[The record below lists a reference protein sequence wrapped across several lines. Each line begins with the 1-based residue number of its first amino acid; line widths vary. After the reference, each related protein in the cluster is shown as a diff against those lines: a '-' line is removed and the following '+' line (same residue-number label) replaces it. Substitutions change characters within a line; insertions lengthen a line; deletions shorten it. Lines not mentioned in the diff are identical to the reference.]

1 MDFSLENCGKILDL
15 LKSNL
20 DKLKNINDW
29 YKYTN
34 NNYFSK
40 TTNHSYYS
48 IRNEKIYYN
57 EINEN
62 SEVFQINIFEF
73 IDEFLYKCKSK
84 EYNNS
89 ILIIKEE
96 YKTNISFVLTN
107 GKDIKPLIN
116 QLVVNLPEI
125 KKTTNV
131 EFICKSFNEQIKVKN
146 NDELEFCIENKLDE
160 ILKLKI
166 KNKKYYRHNFISEE
180 YLTIENRLL
189 LESEDYETLAFFKK
203 IKDEEIKK
211 TK

>member
-1 MDFSLENCGKILDL
+1 VDFSLENCGKILDL

-73 IDEFLYKCKSK
+73 IDEFLHKCKSK

>member
-1 MDFSLENCGKILDL
+1 VDFSVENCGKILDL

-40 TTNHSYYS
+40 TTNNSYYS

-57 EINEN
+57 EINDK

-73 IDEFLYKCKSK
+73 IDEFLLKCKSK
-84 EYNNS
+84 EYNKS

-107 GKDIKPLIN
+107 GKNIKPLIK

-131 EFICKSFNEQIKVKN
+131 EFICKSFKEEIKINN

-189 LESEDYETLAFFKK
+189 LECEDYETLAHFKK
-203 IKDEEIKK
+203 IKDEENKKIK
-211 TK
+211 